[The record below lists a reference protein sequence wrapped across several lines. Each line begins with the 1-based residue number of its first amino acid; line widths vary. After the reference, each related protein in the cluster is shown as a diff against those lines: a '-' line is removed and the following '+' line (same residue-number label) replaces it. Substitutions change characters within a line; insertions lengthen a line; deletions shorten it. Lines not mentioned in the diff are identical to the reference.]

1 MNIVSDT
8 NIFIS
13 GIFWKGDS
21 YRILCLW
28 DSGKIQLIISQEII
42 SEIFRVL
49 SDFKIR
55 LPDELKDAWM
65 TRITEYGM
73 IVEPAE
79 RFHIVSDPADD
90 KFIDA
95 AIAGNASYIISNDKH
110 LLTLKQFKGVRI
122 LTPKEFIR
130 KSCGKS

>member
-1 MNIVSDT
+1 MNVVLDT

-21 YRILCLW
+21 YKILCLW
-28 DSGKIQLIISQEII
+28 DEGRIQLIISQEII

-49 SDFKIR
+49 SDFKVR
-55 LPDELKDAWM
+55 LSEELQDAWI
-65 TRITEYGM
+65 TRIREYG
-73 IVEPAE
+73 VVVDPKE

-90 KFIDA
+90 KFIDV

-122 LTPKEFIR
+122 LTPKEFLKIR
-130 KSCGKS
+130 S